1 MASRTVPFTL
11 LGLDH
16 VVLRVRDLKRMM
28 AFYVDVLGCSRERD
42 QPELGLYQVRAGRSL
57 IDFVT
62 IDSPLGREGGAP
74 PGDEAHNVDHFCIV
88 ITPFDDAAVRRHLAE
103 NGYEAGPA
111 ANRYGAEGDGP
122 SIYLD
127 DPEGNRVELKATLR

>member
-1 MASRTVPFTL
+1 MTSGTVPFSL

-28 AFYVDVLGCSRERD
+28 TFYVDVLGCSRERD

-62 IDSPLGREGGAP
+62 IDGPLGRQGGAP
-74 PGDEAHNVDHFCIV
+74 PAGEAHNVDHFCIV
-88 ITPFDDAAVRRHLAE
+88 VTPFDDVAIRRHLAE
-103 NGYEAGPA
+103 NGYEAGPP

-127 DPEGNRVELKATLR
+127 DPEGNRVELKAMLR